1 VWQPSCS
8 SFACMSPSAIVLV
21 VDDETDL
28 AETCARF
35 LRRRGYGVVTAD
47 SYEQGRAALAGTP
60 PELLVSDVRLPDGNG
75 LDLVRAAGALDPP
88 VPAIVM
94 SAYLSDASARAARA
108 AGAVGVLSKPF
119 ATEVLAQTI
128 HKALEPRGA

>member
-1 VWQPSCS
+1 MAAVLLFY
-8 SFACMSPSAIVLV
+8 SFMSTAAMVLV

-47 SYEQGRAALAGTP
+47 SYARGRAALAATP
-60 PELLVSDVRLPDGNG
+60 PVLLVSDVRLPDGDG
-75 LDLVRAAGALDPP
+75 LDLVRAAGALSPP

-94 SAYLSDASARAARA
+94 SAYMSEAGARSARE

-119 ATEVLAQTI
+119 ATDALARSVHQ
-128 HKALEPRGA
+128 ALERRDA